1 MVKLFSGIIAISS
14 ADQKLVLARMEKM
27 NGKLLQKIGATGQS
41 FMDVLILSFCKSA
54 AKSKPKPAM
63 IYVDA
68 DTVLRNF
75 SAQL

>member
-41 FMDVLILSFCKSA
+41 FMDVLILSFYKSA
-54 AKSKPKPAM
+54 AKSK
-63 IYVDA
+63 
-68 DTVLRNF
+68 T
-75 SAQL
+75 